1 MNEKK
6 NNKDEDEDNIFSG
19 LTFTTSSSDT
29 ITFGTADST
38 CGWSVMDSS
47 MSVITNVNTDCVT
60 YIGDSTGSFTYTDN
74 SFGNFQFD
82 SSNILVNDPYLEL
95 EQLRTDQE
103 EDKRLRE
110 ENPSLQEVYEQY
122 QLIKK
127 LVQDEECD
135 KYFHDKMKVFRK

>member
-6 NNKDEDEDNIFSG
+6 NNKDEDDIFSG
-19 LTFTTSSSDT
+19 LVFATSGSDT
-29 ITFGTADST
+29 ITFDTIGSTCEWSTTDST
-38 CGWSVMDSS
+38 
-47 MSVITNVNTDCVT
+47 TNVVTTVNTDCVT
-60 YIGDSTGSFTYTDN
+60 YIGDCNIGSFSYADN

-82 SSNILVNDPYLEL
+82 SNCVMIGDPYLEL

-103 EDKRLRE
+103 EDERLRE
-110 ENPSLQEVYEQY
+110 ENPSLQEAYEQY
-122 QLIKK
+122 ELIKK